1 MAHMPDLPDVIQARL
16 LSMGLSQRDT
26 EVLMAIDS
34 GREVGYDGA
43 LGYGA
48 VAYFET
54 VAQGRDPKVVVN
66 WYEA

>member
-1 MAHMPDLPDVIQARL
+1 MPDLPDVIQARL